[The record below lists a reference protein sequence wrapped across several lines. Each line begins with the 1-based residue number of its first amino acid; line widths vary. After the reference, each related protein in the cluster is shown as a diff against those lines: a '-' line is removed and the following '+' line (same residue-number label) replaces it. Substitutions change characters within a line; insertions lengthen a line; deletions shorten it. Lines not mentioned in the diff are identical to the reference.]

1 MSDAELIRHVYETA
15 ERYLALNC
23 ETFEAD
29 GATFIRDRN
38 LPDRYDAN
46 HVYDVRAET
55 PEQIEALLSR
65 VDGEYDGYR
74 HRAYDLGPLT
84 PPQFVARLSLDGA
97 YRWRD
102 SLQMVLEGDLKA
114 SPRPADIRLVEDE
127 AQWRAIFALETM
139 WWETDP
145 PDARAPLDQTLAY
158 FRGRSP
164 QVRWWLAYVDGVP
177 RAFLNSWEGEN
188 GVGQVED
195 LFTHP
200 EYRHQGL
207 ATALLAHCVT
217 DARAHGAGPV
227 IIGCEPNDT
236 PKHMYAAM
244 GWRPLYVVRH
254 VVKRV
259 GKTR

>member
-1 MSDAELIRHVYETA
+1 MACR
-15 ERYLALNC
+15 
-23 ETFEAD
+23 
-29 GATFIRDRN
+29 
-38 LPDRYDAN
+38 
-46 HVYDVRAET
+46 
-55 PEQIEALLSR
+55 
-65 VDGEYDGYR
+65 
-74 HRAYDLGPLT
+74 
-84 PPQFVARLSLDGA
+84 
-97 YRWRD
+97 
-102 SLQMVLEGDLKA
+102 
-114 SPRPADIRLVEDE
+114 
-127 AQWRAIFALETM
+127 
-139 WWETDP
+139 
-145 PDARAPLDQTLAY
+145 
-158 FRGRSP
+158 
-164 QVRWWLAYVDGVP
+164 